1 MKAVILAAG
10 RGSRIKP
17 LSDNMPKSLLK
28 INGKSILQTNIDTI
42 KSCGIDDIVI
52 VKGYKAE
59 LINFPG
65 IRYYV
70 NENFKHTEQLVSFF
84 CAKNEMD
91 KPFLL
96 LFGDVLFRKSVLSGL
111 IKKEGD
117 IVLAVD
123 TCWKEIYKNKRGYD
137 LDRIRGQDLL
147 WGENS
152 QINKIGN
159 CLNIQ
164 NFETHAFE
172 AFAEWVGLAKFSKKG
187 AELCADMYNNL
198 LESGDGFTFQGEITI
213 ACAKIINLLQELI
226 VRNQKLTY
234 FDIKNPDKWKEIN
247 TLKDLKIAETWSNK

>member
-17 LSDNMPKSLLK
+17 LSDNIPKSLLK
-28 INGKSILQTNIDTI
+28 INGKSILQTNIETI
-42 KSCGIDDIVI
+42 KSCGIHDIVI

-70 NENFKHTEQLVSFF
+70 NENYKDTEQLVSFF

-91 KPFLL
+91 KPLVL

-111 IKKEGD
+111 IKKRGD

-123 TCWKEIYKNKRGYD
+123 TRWKEIYKNKRGYD
-137 LDRIRGQDLL
+137 WNRIRGQDLL
-147 WGENS
+147 WGKNS

-159 CLNIQ
+159 CLNIK
-164 NFETHAFE
+164 NYEFHAFE
-172 AFAEWVGLAKFSKKG
+172 AFAEWVGLVKFSKKG
-187 AELCADMYNNL
+187 AILCADIYNNL
-198 LESGDGFTFQGEITI
+198 LELGGSFTFQGEITI
-213 ACAKIINLLQELI
+213 AYAKTVHFLQELI
-226 VRNQKLTY
+226 VRNHTVSY
-234 FDIKNPDKWKEIN
+234 FDIKNPDEWKEIN
-247 TLKDLKIAETWSNK
+247 TLKDLRIARVWLNK